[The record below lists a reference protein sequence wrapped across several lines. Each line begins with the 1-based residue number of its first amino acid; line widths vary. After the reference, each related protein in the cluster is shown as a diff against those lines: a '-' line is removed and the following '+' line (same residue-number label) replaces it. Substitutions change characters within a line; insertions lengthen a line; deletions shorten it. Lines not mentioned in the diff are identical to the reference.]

1 MFTLLPNVDFVGR
14 FRAACQAQGERRLV
28 IPRVESESMLFGK
41 PACSR
46 IKAAAGFFRITR

>member
-14 FRAACQAQGERRLV
+14 FHAACQAQGERRLV

-46 IKAAAGFFRITR
+46 TKAAAGFFRITR